1 MWSIF
6 PMRSPRCMSRP
17 HNLMIL
23 NHMDNNQYCV
33 IMAGGHGGR
42 FWPLT
47 REDRPKQ
54 FLEIGG
60 GGRTLMRL
68 TYERFSKIFPTE
80 RIIVVTLSR
89 YESLVKEC
97 IPELSEENLLI
108 EPYSRGTAPC
118 IAYATYELLRRDP
131 EAVMT
136 VTPADQIIMD
146 EEVFCDTVRNIAG
159 HAVSTGTLV
168 TIGVV
173 PDRPDTNFGYIQIAG
188 GKKNKSVP
196 MKVKTFTEKPDTT
209 LATIFCKSG
218 EFYWNSGIFACRA
231 KVMEEEMNRYIPE
244 VTSLFKGWETALV
257 QSQRLEF
264 LEKVYSSCSNLSI
277 DYGVMEKTDRAW
289 LYPAKFGW
297 SDIDS
302 WESLYK
308 VMPEKDEDANF
319 SNAGKTLMEQN
330 HHCLIWAKNKKKV
343 LAVMGLQNYAVID
356 TDDVL
361 LICPLDSAE
370 IKDLTAGVAM
380 PDFEDYR

>member
-1 MWSIF
+1 
-6 PMRSPRCMSRP
+6 
-17 HNLMIL
+17 
-23 NHMDNNQYCV
+23 
-33 IMAGGHGGR
+33 MAGGRGGR

-47 REDRPKQ
+47 REGRPKQ

-60 GGRTLMRL
+60 GGRTLLRH
-68 TYERFSKIFPTE
+68 TYDRFSKIFPQE
-80 RIIVVTLSR
+80 RILVVTLAR
-89 YESLVKEC
+89 YAGLVKES
-97 IPELSEENLLI
+97 IPELAEENLLL

-146 EEVFCDTVRNIAG
+146 EEVFCDTVRNIAC
-159 HAVSTGTLV
+159 HAVSTSTLV

-196 MKVKTFTEKPDTT
+196 MKVKTFTEKPDAT
-209 LATIFCKSG
+209 LASVFCKSG
-218 EFYWNSGIFACRA
+218 EFYWNSGIFACLA
-231 KVMEEEMNRYIPE
+231 KVMEEEMDRYVPE
-244 VTSLFKGWETALV
+244 VTSLFKGWETALGSERR
-257 QSQRLEF
+257 QEF
-264 LEKVYSSCSNLSI
+264 LERVYSSSSNLSI

-297 SDIDS
+297 SDIGS

-308 VMPEKDEDANF
+308 VMPGKDADANF
-319 SNAGKTLMEQN
+319 VNAGKSFMEQN
-330 HHCLIWAKNKKKV
+330 HHCLIMAKNKRKV
-343 LAVMGLQNYAVID
+343 LAVRGLQNYAVID